1 MARVSEGGGGEGG
14 GGEGGG
20 GEGGGV
26 EGGGDIKAAVARVVE
41 ARAEV
46 VGWAVVVVVGVVVER
61 KERGEGR
68 GGGGFETARGGRRRC
83 GQSKQSYRRSLRAGT
98 GGGGTGNRDI
108 NRRGPGARDSARI

>member
-46 VGWAVVVVVGVVVER
+46 VG
-61 KERGEGR
+61 
-68 GGGGFETARGGRRRC
+68 
-83 GQSKQSYRRSLRAGT
+83 
-98 GGGGTGNRDI
+98 
-108 NRRGPGARDSARI
+108 